1 MHQGYRIY
9 YYDSWSETY
18 EGYGTYDTL
27 ADAKKAAEK
36 DLINTADTDITA
48 VFISWFEDGIEQEI
62 QYNLDRQ
69 HDEWERV

>member
-36 DLINTADTDITA
+36 ENTN
-48 VFISWFEDGIEQEI
+48 E
-62 QYNLDRQ
+62 
-69 HDEWERV
+69 